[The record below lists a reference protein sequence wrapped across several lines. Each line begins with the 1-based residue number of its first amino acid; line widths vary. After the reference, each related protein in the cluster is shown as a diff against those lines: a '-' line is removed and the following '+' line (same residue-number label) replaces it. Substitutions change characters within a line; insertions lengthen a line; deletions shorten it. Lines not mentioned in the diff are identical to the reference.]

1 MRIPPIPRPILV
13 VYGLD
18 LGIALAW
25 LADRI
30 LHHPL
35 GRLFSDKFLDL
46 DGERNLPTWYASQK
60 LFVIGALFLWAAW
73 SCRQQRVPR
82 AWLLGIL
89 GAVFL
94 GFSADEAIG
103 LHEQLAF
110 IVDRWLLPG
119 GDRTKTAFSQ
129 TGIWMFVLVIPLLA
143 ALLWTV
149 TALERLWSDR
159 GVTALLGAGLVLFL
173 GGVFSDVLINFAA
186 SHHHRSLQIFVEELL
201 EMAGATTI
209 LWGAL
214 RLLKLRGV
222 PG

>member
-1 MRIPPIPRPILV
+1 MRIPSIPRPILV
-13 VYGLD
+13 VYGIDAGLA
-18 LGIALAW
+18 IAW
-25 LADRI
+25 LVDRF
-30 LHHPL
+30 LRHPF
-35 GRLFSDKFLDL
+35 GSFFSDKFLDL
-46 DGERNLPTWYASQK
+46 DGERNLTTWYASQK
-60 LFVIGALFLWAAW
+60 LFLIGALLLWTAW

-94 GFSADEAIG
+94 GFSADEFIG
-103 LHEQLAF
+103 LHEQFAF
-110 IVDRWLLPG
+110 MIDRWLLPD
-119 GDRTKTAFSQ
+119 GDRKETVFSQ
-129 TGIWMFVLVIPLLA
+129 TGIWMFVLVIPALA

-149 TALERLWSDR
+149 AALERLWSDR
-159 GVTALLGAGLVLFL
+159 GVTALLGAGMILFL
-173 GGVFSDVLINFAA
+173 SGAFSDVLINFAA
-186 SHHHRSLQIFVEELL
+186 SHRHRAIQIFVEELL